1 MKYFVWV
8 FIVYDSFLVFYPC
21 IFCKSSN
28 MPGLRELLIIIPVFL
43 QTTRSW
49 GSRWISSWRRMSV
62 WKQSSNP
69 LNLSS
74 SSNNSSEQTRVLPMR
89 KFRCFSVTKGGATM
103 EVKII
108 IQPVAVPWAQDIALY
123 FFVDASQSDQVI
135 TSSIYLSQCEYL
147 KTPSNTTNSKKTIE
161 LLRWWNLDNEKL
173 VFNNTLTMTLSVFVL

>member
-1 MKYFVWV
+1 MHF
-8 FIVYDSFLVFYPC
+8 F
-21 IFCKSSN
+21 KSSK
-28 MPGLRELLIIIPVFL
+28 MPGLRELLIFPVFR

-49 GSRWISSWRRMSV
+49 GSRWISSWRRTSV
-62 WKQSSNP
+62 WKQSSKL

-74 SSNNSSEQTRVLPMR
+74 SSNNNSSEPTRILPVR
-89 KFRCFSVTKGGATM
+89 KFRCFSVTKGATI

-147 KTPSNTTNSKKTIE
+147 KTPSNTTNSIKPSTYYEDEIWIMK
-161 LLRWWNLDNEKL
+161 
-173 VFNNTLTMTLSVFVL
+173 S

>member
-1 MKYFVWV
+1 MLAFLF
-8 FIVYDSFLVFYPC
+8 FIRAFF
-21 IFCKSSN
+21 FKSSK
-28 MPGLRELLIIIPVFL
+28 MPGLRELLIIIPVFP

-74 SSNNSSEQTRVLPMR
+74 SSSNNSSEQTRILPMR
-89 KFRCFSVTKGGATM
+89 KFRCFSVTKGATM

-147 KTPSNTTNSKKTIE
+147 KTPSNTTNSKKTSSYYDDEI
-161 LLRWWNLDNEKL
+161 WIMK
-173 VFNNTLTMTLSVFVL
+173 S

>member
-1 MKYFVWV
+1 MFVWV
-8 FIVYDSFLVFYPC
+8 FIVYDSFLVSSVHF
-21 IFCKSSN
+21 FKSSK
-28 MPGLRELLIIIPVFL
+28 MPGLRELLIIIPVIP

-49 GSRWISSWRRMSV
+49 GSRWISSWRKMSV

-69 LNLSS
+69 LNIS
-74 SSNNSSEQTRVLPMR
+74 SSNNSSEQTRILPMR
-89 KFRCFSVTKGGATM
+89 KFRCFSVTKGGATI

-147 KTPSNTTNSKKTIE
+147 KTPSNTTN
-161 LLRWWNLDNEKL
+161 
-173 VFNNTLTMTLSVFVL
+173 F